1 MEYAQT
7 TQILASIIITIFAI
21 VTVVAMLKA

>member
-1 MEYAQT
+1 MEYAQII
-7 TQILASIIITIFAI
+7 QILASIIITIFAI